1 MTIDSPEKF
10 SSVNARFN
18 KLFSDIGKVPCDKAI
33 VSKPFRPQNQ
43 RACSPLCNLHINLDT
58 TSKNLIKHGE
68 MLSLVIIS
76 FILMVR
82 MFDQVVILLGE
93 VSRCLSLLG

>member
-18 KLFSDIGKVPCDKAI
+18 KLFSDILGRYPVTRQLLA
-33 VSKPFRPQNQ
+33 N
-43 RACSPLCNLHINLDT
+43 PLGPKINVHVLLSVLHINLDT
-58 TSKNLIKHGE
+58 TSENLIKHGE

-82 MFDQVVILLGE
+82 MFDQVVIL
-93 VSRCLSLLG
+93 